1 MRKIVLMMGVSL
13 DGYIEGPDRD
23 ISWHVVDEELH
34 QYFNDTISQ
43 MGALLGGRV
52 THELM
57 AAYWPT
63 ADADPDASPV
73 EVEFARIWRD
83 MPKYVYSRTL
93 KSADWNTTVVRE
105 VVPEEVEALKKQP
118 GTGDLCLGGA
128 DLAAAFLAHG
138 LVDEIHL
145 SVHPVLIGQGKPL
158 FPDTD
163 TLTPL
168 RLLETRR
175 FGNGVV
181 LLRYEVHGGR

>member
-83 MPKYVYSRTL
+83 MRSTC
-93 KSADWNTTVVRE
+93 T
-105 VVPEEVEALKKQP
+105 
-118 GTGDLCLGGA
+118 
-128 DLAAAFLAHG
+128 HG
-138 LVDEIHL
+138 
-145 SVHPVLIGQGKPL
+145 
-158 FPDTD
+158 
-163 TLTPL
+163 
-168 RLLETRR
+168 R
-175 FGNGVV
+175 
-181 LLRYEVHGGR
+181 